1 MAFHN
6 LTRNVNLPPGFR
18 SLLGLGL
25 GFCPIPR
32 LSTPT
37 AAIDIT
43 RFETNVKLKMFF
55 DDANDDK
62 PAPKLYFRSNWKPP
76 ESEFHPELIE
86 RLASFRRQ
94 IQEASSNQRR
104 SRSNLLPAQRAA
116 FALLRRANNLHI
128 FKTDKNLGPAI
139 IETTSYIQRALDE
152 HLNDKETYGKL
163 HELSAETWMDEL
175 RDEIRNK
182 VIARLPKGN
191 DKTYLQRSLS
201 AVKDP
206 FAYFYLLAKVHKS
219 PWKTRPIISVSGSLL
234 HGLGKWVDM
243 CLQNIIA
250 TLPYVCKSSYHLSQ
264 ELRCLKLQ
272 STKIKLFTMDA
283 VSMYTNID
291 TDHALCQIGNFIRT
305 ESTSNLLK
313 TKCIQPGVLLEA
325 LAIIMRNNVFK
336 FGDTYWYQKTGT
348 AMGTPPAP
356 PYATLY
362 FALHEMEVIK
372 NFPSLVF
379 YRRLIDDG
387 FGAWMGEADGN
398 FADFQTAI
406 NNYGKLTW
414 EFSQLTDQVNYL
426 DLTIKVKP
434 SVALN
439 NCTLSFQLYEKALNL
454 YLYLP
459 PNSAHPPGILKGL
472 IYGMVLRIRRLTSND
487 KLVTEHILDLFRR
500 LRQRGYSLA
509 TLKPLFVAA
518 MQRTEGELK
527 LKTKKKL
534 LFLHL
539 PFHPNDPPASSWRSI
554 FAETIGRPPGRLPLS
569 QLQGRLG
576 YRRTFGDFR
585 FIVAYSRQPTLGN
598 LLSPRRLRSNVSID
612 DFGDGIGLGTAA
624 SAVIPATTAA
634 VLLNQP
640 LTYPNQTNQSTTT
653 TNTANLHQNNIDGNH
668 EQNTIS
674 EMAERAGTAVSTTNL
689 NFSQELD
696 GIRNPNSGNI
706 PPAQFRS
713 QPTTFSENLGR
724 DRQVVFRVAN
734 VSTSSNRSDR
744 QRTTVVNLTATDGH
758 DDHTWPSSDPA
769 PPTE

>member
-6 LTRNVNLPPGFR
+6 LTKNVNLPPGFR

-37 AAIDIT
+37 TAIDIA

-55 DDANDDK
+55 NDDADDK
-62 PAPKLYFRSNWKPP
+62 PVPKLYFRSNWKPP
-76 ESEFHPELIE
+76 DSEFHPELLE
-86 RLASFRRQ
+86 RLASYRNC
-94 IQEASSNQRR
+94 IQDATRNQRR
-104 SRSNLLPAQRAA
+104 SRSNLLPPQRAA
-116 FALLRRANNLHI
+116 LTMLRSNNNLHI

-139 IETTSYIQRALDE
+139 IETATYIQRALDE
-152 HLNDKETYGKL
+152 HLSDQETYGKL
-163 HELSAETWMDEL
+163 HELGAESWMDEI

-206 FAYFYLLAKVHKS
+206 FAYFYMLAKVHKS

-243 CLQNIIA
+243 CLQHIIS
-250 TLPYVCKSSYHLSQ
+250 TLPYVCKSSYHLTQ
-264 ELRCLKLQ
+264 ELRTLTLQ
-272 STKIKLFTMDA
+272 STNIKLFTMDA

-291 TDHALCQIGNFIRT
+291 TDHALEKIGEYVRT
-305 ESTSNLLK
+305 ASITNLLN
-313 TKCIQPGVLLEA
+313 TKSIKPDVLLEA
-325 LAIIMRNNVFK
+325 LTIIMRNNVFK

-362 FALHEMEVIK
+362 FALHEKEVIK
-372 NFPSLVF
+372 NFPRLVF

-398 FADFQTAI
+398 FACFQTAI

-414 EFSQLTDQVNYL
+414 EFSNLTEKVNYL
-426 DLTIKVKP
+426 DLTISVNP
-434 SVALN
+434 SIALN

-487 KLVTEHILDLFRR
+487 ELVTRHIMDLFRR

-509 TLKPLFVAA
+509 TLKPLFLAA
-518 MQRTEGELK
+518 MQRTEGESK
-527 LKTKKKL
+527 QKVKKKL
-534 LFLHL
+534 IFLHL
-539 PFHPNDPPASSWRSI
+539 PFHPNDPPASTWRAT
-554 FAETIGRPPGRLPLS
+554 FAETIGRPPGRQQLS

-576 YRRTFGDFR
+576 YRRTFGDYR

-598 LLSPRRLRSNVSID
+598 LLSPRRLRSTVSIN
-612 DFGDGIGLGTAA
+612 DFGEGKGLGTAA
-624 SAVIPATTAA
+624 SAVTSATTAA

-653 TNTANLHQNNIDGNH
+653 TNAVNLPYNSIDGNR
-668 EQNTIS
+668 EQNTNL
-674 EMAERAGTAVSTTNL
+674 ELPERTGTAVSTTNF
-689 NFSQELD
+689 NFSQKLD
-696 GIRNPNSGNI
+696 GIRNPNSDNI
-706 PPAQFRS
+706 PPTLFRS
-713 QPTTFSENLGR
+713 QPASFSENLGG
-724 DRQVVFRVAN
+724 DQEVVFRVAN
-734 VSTSSNRSDR
+734 VSTSSNKSDR
-744 QRTTVVNLTATDGH
+744 QRPTVVNLTATDGH
-758 DDHTWPSSDPA
+758 DDHAWPSSDPA
-769 PPTE
+769 PPTK